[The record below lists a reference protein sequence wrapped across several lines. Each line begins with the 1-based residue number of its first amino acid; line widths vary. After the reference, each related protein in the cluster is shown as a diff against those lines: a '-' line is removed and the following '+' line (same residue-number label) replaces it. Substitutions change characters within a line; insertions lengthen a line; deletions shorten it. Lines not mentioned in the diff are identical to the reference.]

1 MSWRPQARNSVDG
14 RNKSPPNPTEQ
25 KETMTDL
32 IQNLHPVVQ
41 ALMATCFTWA
51 LTALGAATV
60 FTAKDMSR
68 KVLDAAL
75 G

>member
-1 MSWRPQARNSVDG
+1 MVD
-14 RNKSPPNPTEQ
+14 R
-25 KETMTDL
+25 

-41 ALMATCFTWA
+41 ALLATCFTWA

-68 KVLDAAL
+68 KVLDGMIGFAVMMMLDVAL
-75 G
+75 S

>member
-1 MSWRPQARNSVDG
+1 
-14 RNKSPPNPTEQ
+14 
-25 KETMTDL
+25 MTDL

-68 KVLDAAL
+68 KVLDAPL

>member
-1 MSWRPQARNSVDG
+1 MIEV
-14 RNKSPPNPTEQ
+14 
-25 KETMTDL
+25 

-41 ALMATCFTWA
+41 ALLATCFTWA

-60 FTAKDMSR
+60 FMAKDMSV
-68 KVLDAAL
+68 KVLGGMIGFAVMMALDVAL

>member
-1 MSWRPQARNSVDG
+1 MIEV
-14 RNKSPPNPTEQ
+14 
-25 KETMTDL
+25 

-41 ALMATCFTWA
+41 ALLATCFTWA

-60 FTAKDMSR
+60 FMAKDMSR
-68 KVLDAAL
+68 KVLGAMNGFAVMMALDAAL